1 MKRFIIF
8 SLMMIICLS
17 INAQQ
22 KYEDGIYQIRQAPT
36 KYTRAEYEKIKDFAL
51 KKGDTFHFE
60 YEPMMYSK
68 GRRNQII
75 GCYLIGVSNVAYTLI
90 NGAIWAKEDVC
101 VEQAYRTTLIS
112 SCIVGVLD
120 IIGITYINIGTWQKY
135 KSRIAVS
142 PNGIKFIF

>member
-51 KKGDTFHFE
+51 KNGNTFHFE
-60 YEPMMYSK
+60 YEPMMYFK
-68 GRRNQII
+68 GRRKQII

-90 NGAIWAKEDVC
+90 NGAIWVNSED
-101 VEQAYRTTLIS
+101 VEQAYRSTLIS

>member
-51 KKGDTFHFE
+51 KNGDTFHFE

-75 GCYLIGVSNVAYTLI
+75 GCYIIGVSNVAYTLI
-90 NGAIWAKEDVC
+90 NGAIWINSED
-101 VEQAYRTTLIS
+101 VEQAYRSTLIS

-120 IIGITYINIGTWQKY
+120 IIGITYISIGTSQKY
-135 KSRIAVS
+135 KSRIAVF